1 MKISELGPHS
11 SFGIGSRRHLRPTR
25 VEKSVTNRGNFLI
38 AQSGGP
44 TAVMNGS
51 LAGAIEAARECGRF
65 DVILGARNGVE
76 GILGESF
83 VDLGLQPPDVLDRVQ
98 HTPSAALGTTRLR
111 LSDESA
117 VRAVAILQRYRV
129 QAVALIGGNDSA
141 DTAMRLSAAARES
154 GTGLAVVSIPK
165 TIDNDLPGTDH
176 CPGYGSIAR
185 FVALATRDSGLD
197 TESMAALYPVKLIE
211 VMGRNAG
218 WVAASSALAQDS
230 SDEAPHLIFFPERPP
245 RDLTAFL
252 NEIKTVYD
260 RRGFVV
266 AVIPETL
273 KTADGRPIA
282 GGEASWVDAFG
293 HPYFPGPGPVLAR
306 AIEEHLRLRAR
317 YDKPGT
323 ISRMFMAAISQV
335 DLAEARVA
343 GAAAVHL
350 LLDGISDVMVTL
362 ERLADDPYQAI
373 TSTVPLER
381 VANHERLLPDEF
393 IGPDGRSV
401 TPAFRRYALP
411 LIGDSLPAYG
421 RLVDLRY
428 RLA

>member
-1 MKISELGPHS
+1 MTVID
-11 SFGIGSRRHLRPTR
+11 
-25 VEKSVTNRGNFLI
+25 RGNLLL

-44 TAVMNGS
+44 TAVMNSS
-51 LAGAIEAARECGRF
+51 LVGAIEAARTSGRF
-65 DVILGARNGVE
+65 DLILGARNGVE
-76 GILGESF
+76 GILRESF
-83 VDLGLQPPDVLDRVQ
+83 VELGGQPLDVLDRVQ
-98 HTPSAALGTTRLR
+98 RTPSAALGTTRLR
-111 LSDESA
+111 LSDASA
-117 VRAVAILQRYRV
+117 IRAVAILKRYRIR
-129 QAVALIGGNDSA
+129 AVALIGGNDSA

-154 GTGLAVVSIPK
+154 GTELAVVSIPK

-185 FVALATRDSGLD
+185 FIALATRDSALD

-218 WVAASSALAQDS
+218 WVAASSALTQG
-230 SDEAPHLIFFPERPP
+230 SDEEAPHLIFFPERPP
-245 RDLTAFL
+245 RDLNAFL
-252 NEIKTVYD
+252 NEIKAVYD
-260 RRGFVV
+260 RRGCVV

-273 KTADGRPIA
+273 KTADGQPIA

-306 AIEEHLRLRAR
+306 AIQEHLRLRAR

-323 ISRMFMAAISQV
+323 ISRMFMAAISEV

-343 GAAAVHL
+343 GEAAVRL
-350 LLDGISDVMVTL
+350 LLDGTSDVMVTF
-362 ERLADDPYQAI
+362 ERVTDEPYRI
-373 TSTVPLER
+373 VTGVVPLAR

-411 LIGDSLPAYG
+411 LIGDAPPAYG

>member
-1 MKISELGPHS
+1 M
-11 SFGIGSRRHLRPTR
+11 
-25 VEKSVTNRGNFLI
+25 TNRGNLLI

-44 TAVMNGS
+44 TAVMNSS
-51 LAGAIEAARECGRF
+51 LVGAIETARASDRF

-76 GILGESF
+76 GILAESF
-83 VDLGLQPPDVLDRVQ
+83 VDLGLQPPAVLDRVQ
-98 HTPSAALGTTRLR
+98 RTPSAALGTTRLR
-111 LSDESA
+111 LTDESA
-117 VRAVAILQRYRV
+117 IRAVAILKRYSIR
-129 QAVALIGGNDSA
+129 AVALIGGNDSA

-154 GTGLAVVSIPK
+154 GTELAVVSIPK

-185 FVALATRDSGLD
+185 FIALATRDSALD

-218 WVAASSALAQDS
+218 WVAASSALAQK
-230 SDEAPHLIFFPERPP
+230 SDEEAPHLIFFPERPP
-245 RDLTAFL
+245 RDLSEFL
-252 NEIKTVYD
+252 SEIKAARD

-323 ISRMFMAAISQV
+323 ISRMFMAAVSEV
-335 DLAEARVA
+335 DLAEARVV
-343 GAAAVHL
+343 GAAAVRQL
-350 LLDGISDVMVTL
+350 LNGTSDVMVTL
-362 ERLADDPYQAI
+362 ERLSDEPYRTI
-373 TSTVPLER
+373 TSTVPLAK
-381 VANHERLLPDEF
+381 VANNERLLPAEF

-411 LIGDSLPAYG
+411 LIGDAIPEYG
-421 RLVDLRY
+421 RLEDLRY
-428 RLA
+428 RLV

>member
-1 MKISELGPHS
+1 M
-11 SFGIGSRRHLRPTR
+11 TD
-25 VEKSVTNRGNFLI
+25 RGNLLI

-44 TAVMNGS
+44 TAVMNSS
-51 LAGAIEAARECGRF
+51 LVGAIETARASGRF

-76 GILGESF
+76 GILRESF
-83 VDLGLQPPDVLDRVQ
+83 VELGGQPLDVLDRVER
-98 HTPSAALGTTRLR
+98 TPSAALGTTRLR

-117 VRAVAILQRYRV
+117 IKAVTILKRYRIR
-129 QAVALIGGNDSA
+129 AVALIGGNDSA
-141 DTAMRLSAAARES
+141 DTAIRLSVAARES
-154 GTGLAVVSIPK
+154 GTDLAVVSIPK

-185 FVALATRDSGLD
+185 FLALATRDSGLD

-218 WVAASSALAQDS
+218 WVAASSALAQES
-230 SDEAPHLIFFPERPP
+230 VEEAPHLIFFPERPP
-245 RDLTAFL
+245 RDLNAFL
-252 NEIKTVYD
+252 NEIKAVYD
-260 RRGFVV
+260 QRGFVV

-273 KTADGRPIA
+273 KTADGRPIS

-323 ISRMFMAAISQV
+323 ISRMFMAAISEV
-335 DLAEARVA
+335 DLAEARMA
-343 GAAAVHL
+343 GAAAVRL
-350 LLDGISDVMVTL
+350 LIEGTTDVMVTL
-362 ERLADDPYQAI
+362 ERLADDPYRAI
-373 TSTVPLER
+373 TSTVPLSR
-381 VANHERLLPDEF
+381 VANRERVLPDEF
-393 IGPDGRSV
+393 IGQDGRSV

-411 LIGDSLPAYG
+411 LIGDSPPAYA